1 MIPPGK
7 DIEPPKLAGGF
18 YFGNSGLF
26 PGTYLGQMSVLK
38 LTMAIS
44 GRICP
49 GNGRII
55 DFKLL

>member
-44 GRICP
+44 LEPI
-49 GNGRII
+49 
-55 DFKLL
+55 